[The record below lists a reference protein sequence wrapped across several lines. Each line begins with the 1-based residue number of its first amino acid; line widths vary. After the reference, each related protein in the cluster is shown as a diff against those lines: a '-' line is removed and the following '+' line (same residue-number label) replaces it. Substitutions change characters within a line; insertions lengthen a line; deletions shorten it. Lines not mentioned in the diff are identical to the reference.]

1 MDFAPFDK
9 RRYQTLPVR
18 DGYGE
23 WAKTYEQTVVDLL
36 DRRLLE
42 RLTSIDWPS
51 VRRALDLAC
60 GTGRGGVWLRE
71 RGLRAID
78 GIDFTEE
85 MLAQAHA
92 RHVYDQLALGDV
104 A

>member
-9 RRYQTLPVR
+9 RGYRTLPVR

-42 RLTSIDWPS
+42 RLTTID
-51 VRRALDLAC
+51 
-60 GTGRGGVWLRE
+60 
-71 RGLRAID
+71 
-78 GIDFTEE
+78 
-85 MLAQAHA
+85 
-92 RHVYDQLALGDV
+92 
-104 A
+104 